1 MSLYTLS
8 QTFEWRPDYDSVL
21 ERIATTD
28 IIEPDIQWGQL
39 RDMIKYKLEQN
50 ISVFLS
56 DAEQGPQIIE
66 AEPPNVGTPDSAGN
80 LRLAPFPPRKRNDL
94 NPVDTPKVYMNREEA
109 NEMKD
114 AIFKQ
119 LHEFDED
126 PPFTIQRVCELCV
139 YPKRYYKAIGK
150 YLRAVEKSLL
160 VTSAW
165 NSFPPETPQNGLSL
179 GGISTSPTMQPVPT
193 TPMFSPIP
201 FLHGDARRSRS
212 HSPPPSPLMLGVMET
227 SENVEPLDEEMPQRA
242 IGLVDE
248 LDDPG
253 PGHMSEHPTAI
264 TAVTTSRSRPFIDS
278 LENRFVREGKDVQ
291 GGTAMA
297 VDGSDDKENKE

>member
-1 MSLYTLS
+1 M
-8 QTFEWRPDYDSVL
+8 L

-28 IIEPDIQWGQL
+28 IIEPDTQWDQL

-50 ISVFLS
+50 IATLLS
-56 DAEQGPQIIE
+56 DAEQGLQVTETDSLNLPT
-66 AEPPNVGTPDSAGN
+66 GMPDSAGN
-80 LRLAPFPPRKRNDL
+80 LRLAPFPPRRQNDL
-94 NPVDTPKVYMNREEA
+94 NPVETPKVHMNREEA
-109 NEMKD
+109 NEMKN

-139 YPKRYYKAIGK
+139 DPKRHYKAIGK

-165 NSFPPETPQNGLSL
+165 NSFPPETAQNGLPL
-179 GGISTSPTMQPVPT
+179 GVISISPTMPPVPT

-201 FLHGDARRSRS
+201 FLHGDARRSKS
-212 HSPPPSPLMLGVMET
+212 HSPPPSPLMLGIMET
-227 SENVEPLDEEMPQRA
+227 SGNIGPFDEEMPQRV

-264 TAVTTSRSRPFIDS
+264 TSVTTTRSRPFIES
-278 LENRFVREGKDVQ
+278 LENRFVRGGEEDGE
-291 GGTAMA
+291 GGTVMA
-297 VDGSDDKENKE
+297 VDDTDDKENKE